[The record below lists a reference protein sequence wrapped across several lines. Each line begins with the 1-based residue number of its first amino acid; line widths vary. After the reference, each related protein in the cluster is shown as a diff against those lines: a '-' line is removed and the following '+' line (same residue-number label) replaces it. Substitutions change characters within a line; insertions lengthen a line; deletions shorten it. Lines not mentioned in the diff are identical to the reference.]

1 VPGGPVDDEDAAR
14 LIAVRADTGTFDP
27 RALPWAAM
35 SKALLTIVACV
46 LLAGCA
52 SLNGGTTVAQ
62 CGNPCA
68 SMNCPSAFSCQVDGR
83 CVARCQAEPLA
94 PDLR

>member
-1 VPGGPVDDEDAAR
+1 MR
-14 LIAVRADTGTFDP
+14 
-27 RALPWAAM
+27 
-35 SKALLTIVACV
+35 KALLTIVASA

-52 SLNGGTTVAQ
+52 SLNGGTAVAQ

-68 SMNCPSAFSCQVDGR
+68 SLSCPSAFTCQVDGQ